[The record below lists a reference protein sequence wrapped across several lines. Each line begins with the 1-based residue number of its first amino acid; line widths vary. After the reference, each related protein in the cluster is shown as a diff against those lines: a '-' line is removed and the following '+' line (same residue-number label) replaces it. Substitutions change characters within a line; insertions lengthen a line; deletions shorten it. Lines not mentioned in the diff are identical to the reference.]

1 MVLLGCEERDF
12 IEEREKR
19 VSNVVV
25 GFMVGWLSFSWWSM
39 VRKDKEAEER
49 TVIDDELSER
59 FNGGSQ

>member
-12 IEEREKR
+12 IEKREKR

-39 VRKDKEAEER
+39 VRKDKERRGKGHWE
-49 TVIDDELSER
+49 
-59 FNGGSQ
+59 GSLMMS

>member
-39 VRKDKEAEER
+39 VRKEKKKKRE
-49 TVIDDELSER
+49 
-59 FNGGSQ
+59 GSLMTS

>member
-25 GFMVGWLSFSWWSM
+25 GFMVGWLSFSWWLM
-39 VRKDKEAEER
+39 VRKEKKKKRE
-49 TVIDDELSER
+49 
-59 FNGGSQ
+59 GSLMTS